1 MPVDP
6 QPQNHD
12 ERVDRALTALLV
24 LQGVTLFAVIP
35 FGARSAGGRILLDLC
50 HFAFAAIC
58 VAALTRRRAVQA
70 VVIAGLGLLALGPSL
85 SQRLGADLHLDVTMQ
100 HELVAMI
107 AFAFNAAITAL
118 IARLDVGSVDWVGT
132 SMGGLIGMSLAALP
146 NSPIRRMV
154 LNDIGPVISKASLQR
169 ISDYVGLDYRF
180 SSLDALERHLRKIHA
195 PFGPLT
201 DAQWRYM
208 ARYSQRDLGD
218 GNLGLAYDPA
228 IAHNVKLGVADVDL
242 WALWERINCPVLVL
256 RGADS
261 DILSA
266 EVAQMMTMRGPK
278 AELITFAGVGHAPA
292 LMAQDQIDIVTE
304 WLTKTS

>member
-1 MPVDP
+1 M
-6 QPQNHD
+6 QPQQGQILGLSPSGFYKMAYLDWRRHTDGN
-12 ERVDRALTALLV
+12 TLV
-24 LQGVTLFAVIP
+24 
-35 FGARSAGGRILLDLC
+35 
-50 HFAFAAIC
+50 C
-58 VAALTRRRAVQA
+58 VHGLTRNSHDFDTLAESLLTSVPSIGR
-70 VVIAGLGLLALGPSL
+70 VVCPDVVGRGASDWLKDPAQYGYPQYLA
-85 SQRLGADLHLDVTMQ
+85 DM
-100 HELVAMI
+100 
-107 AFAFNAAITAL
+107 TAL
-118 IARLDVGSVDWVGT
+118 IARLDVGSIDWVGT

-146 NSPIRRMV
+146 NSPIRRLV
-154 LNDIGPVISKASLQR
+154 LNDIGPVIGKASLQR

-201 DAQWRYM
+201 DTQWQYM
-208 ARYSQRDLGD
+208 ARYSQRKLDD

-228 IAHNVKLGVADVDL
+228 IAHNVKLGVADIDL
-242 WALWERINCPVLVL
+242 WALWERIACPVLVL

-266 EVAQMMTMRGPK
+266 DVAQLMTERGPK

-292 LMAQDQIDIVTE
+292 LMAQDQIDIVTG

>member
-1 MPVDP
+1 MTM
-6 QPQNHD
+6 QPQQGQ
-12 ERVDRALTALLV
+12 LLG
-24 LQGVTLFAVIP
+24 LSPGGFHKLAYLDWQRNQPESGHQGD
-35 FGARSAGGRILLDLC
+35 ARTV
-50 HFAFAAIC
+50 IC
-58 VAALTRRRAVQA
+58 VHGLTRNSHDFDTLAEHLLTVAPSIGRVACPD
-70 VVIAGLGLLALGPSL
+70 VVGRGASAWLKDPAQYGYPQYLA
-85 SQRLGADLHLDVTMQ
+85 D
-100 HELVAMI
+100 
-107 AFAFNAAITAL
+107 ITAL

>member
-1 MPVDP
+1 MKAVLMQPLQAHILGLSTSGFHKMAYLDWRRPGAGHDP
-6 QPQNHD
+6 AGRTVICVHGLTRNSHDFDVLAEALVTADLSIDRVVCPDVVGRGASDWLKDPASYGYPQYLAD
-12 ERVDRALTALLV
+12 MTALV
-24 LQGVTLFAVIP
+24 
-35 FGARSAGGRILLDLC
+35 
-50 HFAFAAIC
+50 
-58 VAALTRRRAVQA
+58 
-70 VVIAGLGLLALGPSL
+70 
-85 SQRLGADLHLDVTMQ
+85 
-100 HELVAMI
+100 
-107 AFAFNAAITAL
+107 
-118 IARLDVGSVDWVGT
+118 ARLDVGSVDWIGT

-146 NSPIRRMV
+146 NSPIRRLV

-201 DAQWRYM
+201 DAQWQYM

-218 GNLGLAYDPA
+218 GSLGLAYDPA
-228 IAHNVKLGVADVDL
+228 IANNVKLGVADVDL
-242 WALWERINCPVLVL
+242 WALWDRITCPVLAL

-266 EVAQMMTMRGPK
+266 EAAQMMTARGPK

-292 LMAQDQIDIVTE
+292 LMAKDQIDIVTG

>member
-1 MPVDP
+1 M
-6 QPQNHD
+6 QPQ
-12 ERVDRALTALLV
+12 
-24 LQGVTLFAVIP
+24 QGQILGLSPSGFHKIAYLDWQRHTDGNTL
-35 FGARSAGGRILLDLC
+35 
-50 HFAFAAIC
+50 IC
-58 VAALTRRRAVQA
+58 VHGLTRNSHDFDTLAENLLTSVPSIGR
-70 VVIAGLGLLALGPSL
+70 VVCPDVVGRGASDWLTDPAQYGYPQYLA
-85 SQRLGADLHLDVTMQ
+85 DM
-100 HELVAMI
+100 
-107 AFAFNAAITAL
+107 TAL
-118 IARLDVGSVDWVGT
+118 IARLDVGSIDWIGT

-146 NSPIRRMV
+146 NSPIRRLV

-201 DAQWRYM
+201 DTQWQYM
-208 ARYSQRDLGD
+208 ARCSQRKLDD

-242 WALWERINCPVLVL
+242 WALWERITCPVLVL

-266 EVAQMMTMRGPK
+266 EVAQMMTARGPK

-292 LMAQDQIDIVTE
+292 LMAQDQIDIVTR

>member
-1 MPVDP
+1 M
-6 QPQNHD
+6 QPQQGQILGLSPSGFHKMAYLDWRRHTDGN
-12 ERVDRALTALLV
+12 TLV
-24 LQGVTLFAVIP
+24 
-35 FGARSAGGRILLDLC
+35 
-50 HFAFAAIC
+50 C
-58 VAALTRRRAVQA
+58 VHGLTRNSHDFDTLAESLLTSVPSIGR
-70 VVIAGLGLLALGPSL
+70 VVCPDVVGRGASDWLKDPAQYGYPQYLA
-85 SQRLGADLHLDVTMQ
+85 DM
-100 HELVAMI
+100 
-107 AFAFNAAITAL
+107 TAL
-118 IARLDVGSVDWVGT
+118 IARLDVGSIDWVGT

-146 NSPIRRMV
+146 NSPIRRLV
-154 LNDIGPVISKASLQR
+154 LNDIGPVIGKASLQR

-201 DAQWRYM
+201 DTQWQYM
-208 ARYSQRDLGD
+208 ARYSQRKLDD

-228 IAHNVKLGVADVDL
+228 IAHNVKLGVADIDL
-242 WALWERINCPVLVL
+242 WALWERIACPVLVL

-266 EVAQMMTMRGPK
+266 DVAQLMTERGPK

-292 LMAQDQIDIVTE
+292 LMAQDQIDIVTG